1 MKYLV
6 ALDGSKDSEMAFDV
20 VLSKATQEDHVF
32 LLMVA
37 EEVYISTV
45 AGASAYIDYSYIVR
59 ANQKIEE
66 EGKALLKS
74 YGRRLTERKV
84 LAPPPLCTSNL
95 ASRALR
101 CLTRG
106 GCMVKVAHT
115 LLLGKGDPKDVVCR
129 EAEEREVDII
139 VIGRRG
145 LGKFKRCAPCPKAS
159 GGVAF
164 VRV

>member
-1 MKYLV
+1 MGAYERTTRRREKMKYLV
-6 ALDGSKDSEMAFDV
+6 AIDGSKDSEMAFDV

-74 YGRRLTERKV
+74 YGRRLTERK
-84 LAPPPLCTSNL
+84 LALRLLHPPPKSCKCSSCPLS
-95 ASRALR
+95 LR
-101 CLTRG
+101 SFFS
-106 GCMVKVAHT
+106 HT
-115 LLLGKGDPKDVVCR
+115 QTTANKQ
-129 EAEEREVDII
+129 
-139 VIGRRG
+139 
-145 LGKFKRCAPCPKAS
+145 
-159 GGVAF
+159 
-164 VRV
+164 

>member
-6 ALDGSKDSEMAFDV
+6 AIDGSKDSEMAFDV
-20 VLSKATQEDHVF
+20 VMSKATQEDHVF

-84 LAPPPLCTSNL
+84 LAPPPLSQAFLFL
-95 ASRALR
+95 AA
-101 CLTRG
+101 CG
-106 GCMVKVAHT
+106 G
-115 LLLGKGDPKDVVCR
+115 LP
-129 EAEEREVDII
+129 EAGAR
-139 VIGRRG
+139 
-145 LGKFKRCAPCPKAS
+145 
-159 GGVAF
+159 
-164 VRV
+164 

>member
-84 LAPPPLCTSNL
+84 LAPPPMHKQSCFSRL
-95 ASRALR
+95 AVAYQRRVHGEGGTHAAAGQGR
-101 CLTRG
+101 PQGRG
-106 GCMVKVAHT
+106 V
-115 LLLGKGDPKDVVCR
+115 
-129 EAEEREVDII
+129 
-139 VIGRRG
+139 
-145 LGKFKRCAPCPKAS
+145 S
-159 GGVAF
+159 
-164 VRV
+164 